1 MANFIVKGPF
11 NVPMTKLQSKGKD
24 IDKDRLESLKKEC
37 PTLEKPG
44 CYVFSLQ
51 AGRGSKPLYVGKTTS
66 QTILKEAF
74 NDKNVLGIIRNLS
87 HGTLQIWTITQIK
100 KGRLPK
106 KMIDEIEKML
116 IPWASERNP
125 DLINKHHTKKSENWS
140 IEGVVGPQRGPRG
153 KTANDFRK
161 MIGIGGQ
168 TQKVNKRPKS
178 PKTSSPSSTPT
189 KKSEQ
194 TVASSSS
201 KRWFR
206 G

>member
-11 NVPMTKLQSKGKD
+11 NVPMTKLPLKGKD

-51 AGRGSKPLYVGKTTS
+51 SGRGSKPLYVGKTLR
-66 QTILKEAF
+66 TIFQEAF
-74 NDKNVLGIIRNLS
+74 NDKNVLGIIRKLG
-87 HGTLQIWTITQIK
+87 HGTLQIWTVTQTTR
-100 KGRLPK
+100 GPLPK

-125 DLINKHHTKKSENWS
+125 DLINKHHKKKSENWS
-140 IEGVVGPQRGPRG
+140 IEGVVGSKQGPRG

-168 TQKVNKRPKS
+168 TQRVNKRPKS